1 MRSDKR
7 TVITVPVRADGN
19 SYNIN
24 YPAYTEN
31 SGGKQVNNAGADF
44 TGVKS
49 VHTKISEENAK
60 NKSCHFALSG
70 RYCIRDE
77 SFRVDIRYSVRVVY
91 HSCGRR
97 TRIIRNSAAYA
108 DIDCRFFLILGLL
121 VFMTAVFAD
130 ISVHRR
136 SAGRTVFCHL

>member
-24 YPAYTEN
+24 YPAYAEN
-31 SGGKQVNNAGADF
+31 SGGKQVNNAGTDF

-60 NKSCHFALSG
+60 NKSYHFALAG
-70 RYCIRDE
+70 RNNT
-77 SFRVDIRYSVRVVY
+77 VDKLRHVKIRYSVRVVY
-91 HSCGRR
+91 HPCGRR
-97 TRIIRNSAAYA
+97 ARIIRNSAAYA
-108 DIDCRFFLILGLL
+108 
-121 VFMTAVFAD
+121 
-130 ISVHRR
+130 
-136 SAGRTVFCHL
+136 

>member
-24 YPAYTEN
+24 YPAYAEN
-31 SGGKQVNNAGADF
+31 SGGKQVNNAGTDF

-60 NKSCHFALSG
+60 NKSHRFALAG
-70 RYCIRDE
+70 WNNTVDKLRHVKIRH
-77 SFRVDIRYSVRVVY
+77 SVRVVY

-97 TRIIRNSAAYA
+97 ARIIRNSAVYA
-108 DIDCRFFLILGLL
+108 
-121 VFMTAVFAD
+121 
-130 ISVHRR
+130 
-136 SAGRTVFCHL
+136 